1 MMGNP
6 SRVTAGD
13 GAALLQVARSEFDDT
28 EAATHAA
35 AKSPAPASDA
45 LEEEEEEC
53 LWLDGREPRA
63 TEEW

>member
-13 GAALLQVARSEFDDT
+13 GAALLHDVRSEFNDN

-35 AKSPAPASDA
+35 ANSPALASDA
-45 LEEEEEEC
+45 LEEEEEEEC
-53 LWLDGREPRA
+53 LLFNGREV
-63 TEEW
+63 